1 MRRQGILAGFI
12 TVLATALALSS
23 TAKAQVPDAIA
34 ASGETAVLTVHAE
47 GAQVYECKADAG
59 GKLVW
64 AFREPVATLI
74 LEGKT
79 VGRHYAG
86 PTWEHSDGSAIMA
99 KAVGRAPGVAQ
110 RDIPWLKLEV
120 TERRGSGVLSDVS
133 TIQRINTQGGATD
146 GACERGGALLSMPYS
161 STYVF
166 LRKGG

>member
-1 MRRQGILAGFI
+1 MLAGF
-12 TVLATALALSS
+12 TAVAMALALSS
-23 TAKAQVPDAIA
+23 IAHAQVPDAIA
-34 ASGETAVLTVHAE
+34 AAGETAVLTVHAE
-47 GAQVYECKADAG
+47 GAQVYECKADSG

-64 AFREPVATLI
+64 QFREPVATLV

-79 VGRHYAG
+79 IGRHYAG
-86 PTWEHSDGSAIMA
+86 PTWEHSDGSAVMA
-99 KAVGRAPGVAQ
+99 KAVGRSPGVAQ

-120 TERRGSGVLSDVS
+120 TERRGSGILADVS

>member
-1 MRRQGILAGFI
+1 MRGRGMLAGC
-12 TVLATALALSS
+12 TVVVSTTLALSS
-23 TAKAQVPDAIA
+23 TATAQVPDAIA
-34 ASGETAVLTVHAE
+34 AAGETAVLTVHAE

-86 PTWEHSDGSAIMA
+86 PTWEHSDGSAVMA
-99 KAVGRAPGVAQ
+99 KAVARAPGVAQ

-120 TERRGSGVLSDVS
+120 TERRGSGILGDVS

-146 GACERGGALLSMPYS
+146 GTCERGGALLSMPYS